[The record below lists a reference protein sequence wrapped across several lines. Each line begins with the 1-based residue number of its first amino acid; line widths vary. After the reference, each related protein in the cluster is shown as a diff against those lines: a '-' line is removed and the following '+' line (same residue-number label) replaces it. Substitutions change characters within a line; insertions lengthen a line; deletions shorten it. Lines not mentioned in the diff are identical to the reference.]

1 MRVLITHELFA
12 PDFAGGGEY
21 VVLEMARHLQR
32 KGVEVKVLTTGNPSD
47 TAYEGIST
55 VRLPI
60 SRYRFNLAVREIA
73 HHAKD
78 CDLIQTCTYHAS
90 LPSLLAAGMLH
101 KPVLCLVLGLF
112 QQAWKEMRAGAGGA
126 FRIAWERFLL
136 RRGFSRIIFISD
148 YSREIGV
155 SLGANPE
162 RSVVNFP
169 GVRLEDYNPGAAKED
184 VVLYVGKLDV
194 RKGIT
199 DFLETARALPAIR
212 FQVLG
217 WGERTEEFRAAAPAN
232 VEFPEFERGAP
243 LALAFSRAR
252 ICLLPSR
259 AETFGVALVEAMASG
274 CAVISSI
281 PLEFEGVRV
290 QAGDVPAMVSAV
302 QSLLGDAQLTRSMGC
317 RNALLAQQYTWDRF
331 AGLLLNLYQ
340 DALLEA
346 AR

>member
-21 VVLEMARHLQR
+21 VVLEMARHLLL
-32 KGVEVKVLTTGNPSD
+32 KGVEVRVLTTGNPSD
-47 TAYEGIST
+47 TAYEGIPT

-60 SRYRFNLAVREIA
+60 SRYRFNLAVPEITR
-73 HHAKD
+73 HARD
-78 CDLIQTCTYHAS
+78 FDLIQTCTYHAS
-90 LPSLLAAGMLH
+90 LPSLIAASLVH

-112 QQAWKEMRAGAGGA
+112 QQAWKEMRAGFGGA

-136 RRGFSRIIFISD
+136 GRSFSRFIFISD

-155 SLGANPE
+155 SLGANPK

-169 GVRLEDYNPGAAKED
+169 GVRLEDYHPGAPKED

-199 DFLETARALPAIR
+199 DFLETARALPSVR

-217 WGERTEEFRAAAPAN
+217 WGPRAEEFRAGAPTN
-232 VEFPEFERGAP
+232 VEFPQFERGAP
-243 LALAFSRAR
+243 LAEAFSRAR

-290 QAGDVPAMVSAV
+290 QPGDIPAMISGVRR
-302 QSLLGDAQLTRSMGC
+302 LLDDAQQTRSMGS
-317 RNALLAQQYTWDRF
+317 RNAWLAQQYTWDRF
-331 AGLLLNLYQ
+331 ASLLVHLYQ

-346 AR
+346 AP